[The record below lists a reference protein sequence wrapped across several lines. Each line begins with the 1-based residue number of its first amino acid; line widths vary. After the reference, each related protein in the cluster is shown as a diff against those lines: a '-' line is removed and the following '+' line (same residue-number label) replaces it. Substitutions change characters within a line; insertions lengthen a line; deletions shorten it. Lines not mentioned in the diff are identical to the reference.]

1 MAGYAII
8 SLGGKQYRVEEGQKL
23 LVDRLPQDEGNTI
36 SPTIL
41 LVGGDGAPDLSP
53 QSVTVQARVVR
64 HVLGKKVRIGK
75 YKPKSGYK
83 RHTGYRS
90 RLSQIEIEAIG
101 KRSGGAK
108 AAERKPTPEAPD
120 ETREQRPPGMPKG
133 YEELTVAAIAEAA
146 PGWRRPMLE
155 AALEYERAHADRK
168 GAVAA
173 LESALEAKED

>member
-23 LVDRLPQDEGNTI
+23 LVDRLPQDEGNTL

-53 QSVTVQARVVR
+53 EGVTVQARVVR

-108 AAERKPTPEAPD
+108 TADRKPEAPE

-133 YEELTVAAIAEAA
+133 YEEMTVAAIAEAA

-168 GAVAA
+168 GAIAA